1 YDFTWTEVNGD
12 FKDDSTITV
21 DFYEQP
27 EADAGQGGDTCGQTF
42 ELHAKYSV
50 TNASGYWQQT
60 EGPGIPDWGNRESNN
75 TSVKVDQY
83 GTYEFTWTETNGT
96 CSDNESISVTFKEP
110 AVADAGEDVT
120 IDEGD
125 SVQLNASGGQDYS
138 WSPSEGLS
146 DPTAPD
152 PVAEPRTTTTYTV
165 TVTNEAGCTDTD
177 EITITVNPAEFAQ
190 AGPDTAICRGGTA
203 QLQASGGVS
212 YHWKPSIGLSDPETE
227 NPEASPEQT
236 TTYQVFVVNEKGLED
251 SAEVT
256 VTVNPLPELSIQD
269 QYEICEGDT
278 VRLNAEGAG
287 DFEWYPKE
295 NMNRYDIPDPLAY
308 PENTTTYRVD
318 LTNEYQ
324 CSRSK
329 EVTIQVYQKPEADA
343 GEDQTLNYQ
352 FETILD
358 ANRPVEGNGEWSVV
372 EGNAVFE
379 DITDPKTKV
388 TDLELKENI
397 LQWSVDNGVCP
408 VAEDQVSITVK
419 DINPPTVITPNQD
432 NKNDYFRIPGMEKTE
447 YEEFIVFDKWGN
459 EVFREKNYQEDWD
472 GRNHQ
477 GDKLMPD
484 TYFYILKLK
493 SGRVLKGFINIEE

>member
-1 YDFTWTEVNGD
+1 
-12 FKDDSTITV
+12 
-21 DFYEQP
+21 
-27 EADAGQGGDTCGQTF
+27 
-42 ELHAKYSV
+42 
-50 TNASGYWQQT
+50 
-60 EGPGIPDWGNRESNN
+60 
-75 TSVKVDQY
+75 VKVDQY
-83 GTYEFTWTETNGT
+83 GTYEFTWTETNGP